1 MRKRVFRSVAITGA
15 SRGIGAAVALRYARA
30 GASLA
35 LLSRNAAD
43 LEAVASQCRAAG
55 AEAVRV
61 TSVDVRD
68 HAALSGALIAFDSR
82 RPIDLLVANA
92 GVTGGWSNAGAP
104 ERPENSRELLEINLM
119 GALNAVHA
127 VLPRMRERR
136 SGQIAVMSSIAAFVP
151 LPGLP
156 SYCASKAALLA
167 YALALRE
174 TVRADGI
181 GVSAICP
188 GYVDTVLL
196 SRLSGARPTLIT
208 PAAAAAAIFA
218 GLARDRRIIAFP
230 FFIAALTR
238 LIALLPESGVRLLL
252 PAQTVAPIEE
262 A

>member
-1 MRKRVFRSVAITGA
+1 MRKRTFRSVAITGA

-35 LLSRNAAD
+35 LLSRNAQD
-43 LEAVASQCRAAG
+43 LETVAGQCRAAG

-61 TSVDVRD
+61 TAVDVRD
-68 HAALSGALIAFDSR
+68 QAALSDALVTFDSR
-82 RPIDLLVANA
+82 RPIELLVANA
-92 GVTGGWSNAGAP
+92 GITGGWSSGGEP
-104 ERPENSRELLEINLM
+104 ERPEDSRELLDVNLM

-127 VLPRMRERR
+127 VLPRMRQRR
-136 SGQIAVMSSIAAFVP
+136 SGQIALVSSIAAFVP

-174 TVRADGI
+174 TVRADGV

-196 SRLSGARPTLIT
+196 SRLSGARPALIA
-208 PAAAAAAIFA
+208 PAAAADAIFA
-218 GLARDRRIIAFP
+218 GLARNRRIIAFP
-230 FFIAALTR
+230 FLIAALTR
-238 LIALLPESGVRLLL
+238 LIALLPEPAARLLL
-252 PAQTVAPIEE
+252 PAQTVAPLEE

>member
-1 MRKRVFRSVAITGA
+1 MRRTFRSVAITGA
-15 SRGIGAAVALRYARA
+15 SRGIGAAVAIRYARA

-35 LLSRNAAD
+35 LLSRNLGD
-43 LEAVASQCRAAG
+43 LEAVAAQCRAAG

-61 TSVDVRD
+61 SAVDVRD
-68 HAALSGALIAFDSR
+68 AAAVEEALAAFDAR

-92 GVTGGWSNAGAP
+92 GVTGGWSAAGEP
-104 ERPENSRELLEINLM
+104 ERPEDSRELLEVNLM
-119 GALNAVHA
+119 GALGAIQA

-136 SGQIAVMSSIAAFVP
+136 SGQIAVTSSIAAFVP

-174 TVRADGI
+174 TVRADGV

-196 SRLSGARPTLIT
+196 NRLSGPRPALIT
-208 PAAAAAAIFA
+208 PAAAAEAIFA
-218 GLARDRRIIAFP
+218 GLQRNRRIIAFP
-230 FFIAALTR
+230 TFIALLTR
-238 LIALLPESGVRLLL
+238 LIALLPEPAPRLLL
-252 PAQTVAPIEE
+252 PAQTVAPPEQ